1 MAKST
6 ARPRDKRQSPSP
18 KGTNSVDPFEQA
30 RPWLLG
36 VAAMLFVARPLIPS
50 VNVEHQG
57 NDAPFVM
64 LWLLLAAITLVLAW
78 RTGRAV
84 VRWSAVDKALLL
96 VISLHS
102 ASALV
107 AVWSGAAPRPA
118 INMLWTWIGYG
129 AAFAIAR
136 QLLRHP
142 VEARALAAVMIAL
155 AVVSCG
161 YALHDYFVSQPATVA
176 EYARDP
182 DAALRAS
189 GQWYP
194 PGSRERYL
202 FEQRLGSTEPVA
214 TFALTNS
221 LAGFLVAWL
230 MVLVGS
236 LMVMP
241 ERMAARGRML
251 MTFAA
256 LGVALLIVLLL
267 TKSRSAVVGAAVG
280 LAFLAASRAGRRHL
294 LTRRALV
301 VGVILLL
308 AIVVAVAVGGLDLA
322 VIGEAPKS
330 LAFRFEYWQAT
341 WNMIAAQP
349 IWGVGPGEFKDAYTT
364 YKLPT
369 ASEEISDPHNL
380 MLEVW
385 ATAGTATAAAFAV
398 FLGSVLLGAL
408 RRTNSNWDAPAAQP
422 STVPAAGTS
431 GSAKEATGQILAGGM
446 CGWLLA
452 FLLPYFA
459 GPVIEIP
466 LTLAALVGGLLMGGA
481 ALFALR
487 PWIVSG
493 ALPALVPTAGLV
505 ALLVNMLA
513 AGGIGHPGVAG
524 TLMLLSA
531 LATTDACLNPA
542 VKHPSRERVVTR
554 HALSIGMCLLL
565 ALTAT
570 AAVTLYH
577 PVVRSQLAMAAARTE
592 PGLTIEHL
600 TAAAEADPFGNEAP
614 RFLAQLKFEHWRRQP
629 TEQSRQAFI
638 AASQVWL
645 ERRNGSSEAW
655 NQVAAWRMTMFE
667 ETADGNDAIAAVEA
681 YRQAVSLYPNQCVR
695 RARLALAAAAAGE
708 ASLANDQAAEAL
720 RLDGLMPHAE
730 QKLTDELRR
739 KMERMAHGGTS
750 GT

>member
-6 ARPRDKRQSPSP
+6 ARSRDERQAAKPQ
-18 KGTNSVDPFEQA
+18 GLDAVDSFEQA

-64 LWLLLAAITLVLAW
+64 LWLLLVAITLVLAW
-78 RTGRAV
+78 RAGRAV
-84 VRWSAVDKALLL
+84 VHWSAVDKVLLL
-96 VISLHS
+96 VVSLHS
-102 ASALV
+102 ASALF

-129 AAFAIAR
+129 AAFAIVR

-142 VEARALAAVMIAL
+142 AEARALAAVMIAL

-161 YALHDYFVSQPATVA
+161 YALYEYFVSQPATAA
-176 EYARDP
+176 EYARNP

-230 MVLVGS
+230 MVIAGS
-236 LMVMP
+236 LMVLP
-241 ERMAARGRML
+241 ERVAARGWML
-251 MTFAA
+251 TTFAA
-256 LGVALLIVLLL
+256 LGIVLLVVLLL
-267 TKSRSAVVGAAVG
+267 TKSRSAMVGAGVG
-280 LAFLAASRAGRRHL
+280 LAFLGASGAGRKHL
-294 LTRRALV
+294 LSRRALIVSV
-301 VGVILLL
+301 VLLL
-308 AIVVAVAVGGLDLA
+308 AVGAAVAIGGLDLA
-322 VIGEAPKS
+322 MIGEAPKS
-330 LAFRFEYWQAT
+330 LAFRLEYWQAT
-341 WNMIAAQP
+341 WNMIVSQP
-349 IWGVGPGEFKDAYTT
+349 IWGVGPGEFKDAYTA

-369 ASEEISDPHNL
+369 ASEEISDPHNFL
-380 MLEVW
+380 LEVW
-385 ATAGTATAAAFAV
+385 ATAGTATAAALTV

-408 RRTNSNWDAPAAQP
+408 RKTDKNKEVPAAQQL
-422 STVPAAGTS
+422 TAPAPTRSVG
-431 GSAKEATGQILAGGM
+431 EATNKILAGGM

-459 GPVIEIP
+459 GPVIEVP
-466 LTLAALVGGLLMGGA
+466 LTLPALLGGLLVGGVT
-481 ALFALR
+481 LFALW
-487 PWIVSG
+487 PWIVAG
-493 ALPALVPTAGLV
+493 ALPEFVPAVAML

-524 TLMLLSA
+524 TLMLLAA
-531 LATTDACLNPA
+531 LATTDFSLDRAA
-542 VKHPSRERVVTR
+542 HHTSRERVATYS
-554 HALSIGMCLLL
+554 ALAVGMGLAL
-565 ALTAT
+565 ALTAS

-577 PVVRSQLAMAAARTE
+577 PVVRSHLEIAAARTE
-592 PGLTIEHL
+592 PRLAFDHL
-600 TAAAEADPFGNEAP
+600 AAAAEADTWGHEAP
-614 RFLAQLKFEHWRRQP
+614 RYLAQLAFENWRRHP
-629 TEQSRQAFI
+629 TEQSHQLFI
-638 AASQVWL
+638 AATQRWL
-645 ERRNGSSEAW
+645 DRRPGSSEAW
-655 NQVAAWRMTMFE
+655 NQAAAWRTTVFE
-667 ETADGNDAIAAVEA
+667 QTAEQSDAVAAMDA
-681 YRQAVSLYPNQCVR
+681 YRQAVSLYPNHGVR

-708 ASLANDQAAEAL
+708 TSLANEQAAEAL
-720 RLDGLMPHAE
+720 RLDGLMPHTE
-730 QKLTDELRR
+730 QKLNDELRR
-739 KMERMAHGGTS
+739 EMERMAPGGSS